1 MSTVDPRVAAVLD
14 HTKQHEDSDD
24 EDALIAELEE
34 DEGSLAAFREQRL
47 QQLHGEL
54 ARAKAQRNSDYGTYT
69 EIKEEKQLM
78 DITTSAKLCVVH
90 FMKPD
95 FNRCRIMDQKLAV
108 RSLLSCPLTIH
119 RIDCFFQALAPK
131 HFDTRFLSI
140 NVENAPFLVVK
151 LKIQVL
157 PCVLNFINGV
167 SSDRIVGFEGIGYKP
182 DSFTLQELEARL
194 LYANVLL
201 RSKMVDEDEH
211 AMRSGA
217 LRSAKVT
224 EDYDDDE
231 WD

>member
-47 QQLHGEL
+47 QQLLGEL

-108 RSLLSCPLTIH
+108 RSLFFSALSIHPLTVSARH
-119 RIDCFFQALAPK
+119 WRPN
-131 HFDTRFLSI
+131 TSI
-140 NVENAPFLVVK
+140 PA
-151 LKIQVL
+151 
-157 PCVLNFINGV
+157 
-167 SSDRIVGFEGIGYKP
+167 SSA
-182 DSFTLQELEARL
+182 SM
-194 LYANVLL
+194 
-201 RSKMVDEDEH
+201 SKTPLF
-211 AMRSGA
+211 S
-217 LRSAKVT
+217 S
-224 EDYDDDE
+224 
-231 WD
+231 

>member
-95 FNRCRIMDQKLAV
+95 FNRCRIMDQKLA
-108 RSLLSCPLTIH
+108 
-119 RIDCFFQALAPK
+119 ALAPK